1 MLTGVRYGAGAWQ
14 EAAFLL
20 VVRVSQGHESEY
32 EALYDDGDDAD
43 GSADVVMTTQM
54 LLLNSIG

>member
-1 MLTGVRYGAGAWQ
+1 M
-14 EAAFLL
+14 L

-32 EALYDDGDDAD
+32 EALYDDDDDDDDAD
-43 GSADVVMTTQM
+43 GSADVVMTTQV